1 MLYSVD
7 LCNRLIQCFRN
18 FCPSNVRQKHI
29 NQNNNEMYKKWF
41 TVRVSRNLPEATT
54 TNLDVGIEQK

>member
-1 MLYSVD
+1 
-7 LCNRLIQCFRN
+7 
-18 FCPSNVRQKHI
+18 
-29 NQNNNEMYKKWF
+29 MYKKWF